1 MSDMQTIKTHDASDR
16 KATPQC
22 PVCGTDALQ
31 FKFAHVVLG
40 QHKANYCECATCGS
54 LIVAEVDWLEDA
66 YDTGRIDP
74 DTGAAQRSIIC
85 SLFVRAMSRVGL
97 VPTGG
102 RVLDFGAGN
111 GLLVRLLRDQGF
123 DAWGVDKHASMA
135 VARNWR
141 LESMAVEEAGQAN
154 LITAIEVFEH
164 LADPHA
170 VLQSMVSTLAEEG
183 MVLVRTTLYDGVR
196 HDENWYYL
204 ERPSGQHI
212 TLFSREGIR
221 KLAER
226 CGLVAT
232 FLPFGFHLL
241 RPASCKPIGGVRRG
255 CLFLLSGLF
264 FSLARV
270 IGLCTCSR
278 SNSSDKT
285 MVTGS

>member
-1 MSDMQTIKTHDASDR
+1 MSDMETIETHSAIDR
-16 KATPQC
+16 TTTQC
-22 PVCGTDALQ
+22 PVCGTGALQ
-31 FKFAHVVLG
+31 TKFSHVVLG
-40 QHKANYCECATCGS
+40 QHKADYCACTECGS
-54 LIVAEVDWLEDA
+54 LIVPEVDWLADA
-66 YDTGRIDP
+66 YASQRVDT

-85 SLFVRAMSRVGL
+85 SLFIRAMHCVGL
-97 VPTGG
+97 AAKGG

-123 DAWGVDKHASMA
+123 DAWGVDKHAAMA

-141 LESMAVEEAGQAN
+141 LETMRGEEAGQAN
-154 LITAIEVFEH
+154 MITAIEVFEH
-164 LADPHA
+164 LVDPHA
-170 VLQSMVSTLAEEG
+170 VLQSMVSALADDG
-183 MVLVRTTLYDGVR
+183 MVLLRTTLYDGSR

-204 ERPSGQHI
+204 ELSSGQHI

-226 CGLVAT
+226 CGLRAT

-241 RPASCKPIGGVRRG
+241 RPASCKPTGGFRRG

-270 IGLCTCSR
+270 VGLCDCSR
-278 SNSSDKT
+278 SSIDK
-285 MVTGS
+285 MMDTGS

>member
-1 MSDMQTIKTHDASDR
+1 MGTIETHSSTDR
-16 KATPQC
+16 KATQC
-22 PVCGTDALQ
+22 PVCGTGTLQ
-31 FKFAHVVLG
+31 GKFSHVVLG
-40 QHKANYCECATCGS
+40 QHNADYCECAECGS
-54 LIVAEVDWLEDA
+54 LIVPEVDWLADA
-66 YDTGRIDP
+66 YASERVDP

-85 SLFVRAMSRVGL
+85 SLFIRAMRCVGL
-97 VPTGG
+97 APKGG

-141 LESMAVEEAGQAN
+141 LESMDREEAGQASM
-154 LITAIEVFEH
+154 ITAIEVFEH

-170 VLQSMVSTLAEEG
+170 VLQSMVSALVAEG
-183 MVLVRTTLYDGVR
+183 MVLLRTTLYDGSR

-204 ERPSGQHI
+204 ELSGGQHI
-212 TLFSREGIR
+212 TLFSRKGVR

-226 CGLVAT
+226 CGLRAT

-241 RPASCKPIGGVRRG
+241 RPASCTPIGSLRRG

-264 FSLARV
+264 FSFARV
-270 IGLCTCSR
+270 IGLCDCSR
-278 SNSSDKT
+278 SSIDKT
-285 MVTGS
+285 LVTGA